1 MKRFQPRQIA
11 AAVVLCATL
20 AACQKQDK
28 TQSVTTNSD
37 IPENVINQVQAQGYS
52 TDGIIKGDGGYVVE
66 GDIFLSNE
74 MLNRPVSGP
83 VLRVANTEQYQT
95 TNLIKGLPSVIT
107 LSCSGLS
114 RVFVDATDSA
124 VARYNAK
131 GLRLNF
137 QRISS
142 GANIDVI
149 GKDLGGVSGGGVILG
164 QSAGFPDANGNPPSP
179 ITLNSNPA
187 AFGSNPNVQ
196 YLATVIAHEIGHCIG
211 FRHTDYMN
219 RAYSCGGRHYN
230 EGSAGVG
237 AILIPG
243 TPSKGDPNS
252 WMVAC
257 ISGGQNRPF
266 NVNDVTALNYL
277 YH

>member
-1 MKRFQPRQIA
+1 MKRFQPKQIIA
-11 AAVVLCATL
+11 IILFATL
-20 AACQKQDK
+20 AACQKQEK
-28 TQSVTTNSD
+28 TQSTINN
-37 IPENVINQVQAQGYS
+37 IPENVINQIQAQGYS
-52 TDGIIKGDGGYVVE
+52 TDGIIKRDDGYIVE

-74 MLNRPVSGP
+74 ALNHPVTGP
-83 VLRVANTEQYQT
+83 VLRIANTEQYRT
-95 TNLIKGLPSVIT
+95 TNLLSGLPRVIWV
-107 LSCSGLS
+107 SCTGLS
-114 RVFVDATDSA
+114 KVFVDATDSA
-124 VARYNAK
+124 VARYNAR
-131 GLRLNF
+131 GLRLTF
-137 QRISS
+137 QRVSA
-142 GANIDVI
+142 GANIDII

-219 RAYSCGGRHYN
+219 RAYSCGGRRYN

-237 AILIPG
+237 AILVPG

-252 WMVAC
+252 WMLAC

-266 NVNDVTALNYL
+266 NPNDVIALNYL

>member
-1 MKRFQPRQIA
+1 MKRFRLKQFTAGIM
-11 AAVVLCATL
+11 LCAALT
-20 AACQKQDK
+20 ACQKQDK
-28 TQSVTTNSD
+28 TQGTVTSN
-37 IPENVINQVQAQGYS
+37 IPENIIKQIHAQGYS
-52 TDGIIKGDGGYVVE
+52 TDGIIKTNDGYIVE

-74 MLNRPVSGP
+74 MLNHPVSGP
-83 VLRVANTEQYQT
+83 VLRVANTEQYRT
-95 TNLIKGLPSVIT
+95 TNLITSLPRVIT
-107 LSCSGLS
+107 VSCSGLS
-114 RVFVDATDSA
+114 QAFVTATDSA
-124 VARYNAK
+124 VARYNAR
-131 GLRLNF
+131 GLRLTF
-137 QRISS
+137 QRVSS
-142 GANIDVI
+142 GANIDIV

-237 AILIPG
+237 AIGIPG
-243 TPSKGDPNS
+243 TPSKADPNS
-252 WMVAC
+252 WMLAC
-257 ISGGQNRPF
+257 ISSSQNRPF
-266 NVNDVTALNYL
+266 NPNDVIALNYL
-277 YH
+277 YY

>member
-1 MKRFQPRQIA
+1 MKRFQFKQFTTGVI
-11 AAVVLCATL
+11 LCAAL

-28 TQSVTTNSD
+28 TQTTIGRN
-37 IPENVINQVQAQGYS
+37 IPENVINQIQAQGYS
-52 TDGIIKGDGGYVVE
+52 TDGIIKRDDGYIVE

-74 MLNRPVSGP
+74 VLDHPVSGP
-83 VLRVANTEQYQT
+83 VLRVANSEQYRT
-95 TNLIKGLPSVIT
+95 TNLIKGLPRVIT
-107 LSCSGLS
+107 VSCTGLS
-114 RVFVDATDSA
+114 KVFVDATDSA

-131 GLRLNF
+131 GLRLTF
-137 QRISS
+137 QRVSS
-142 GANIDVI
+142 GPDIDIV

-164 QSAGFPDANGNPPSP
+164 QSAGFPNAKGNPPSP

-237 AILIPG
+237 AILVPG
-243 TPSKGDPNS
+243 TPSKADPNS
-252 WMVAC
+252 WMLAC
-257 ISGGQNRPF
+257 ISSGQNRPF
-266 NVNDVTALNYL
+266 NPNDVIALNYL